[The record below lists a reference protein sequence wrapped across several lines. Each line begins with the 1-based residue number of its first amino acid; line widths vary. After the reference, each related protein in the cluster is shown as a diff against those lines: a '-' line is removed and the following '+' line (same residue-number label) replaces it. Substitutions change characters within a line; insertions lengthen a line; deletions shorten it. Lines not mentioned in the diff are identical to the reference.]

1 MKCNVQ
7 AEVNRNH
14 STSPGTL
21 SPQQL
26 SFHVVPLY
34 YYKPATSLVDDLKT
48 EVHTEALQN
57 TQKWRKLT
65 VALTM
70 QMLLYDEEKSDEAQ
84 TC

>member
-26 SFHVVPLY
+26 LFHVVPLY
-34 YYKPATSLVDDLKT
+34 YYEPATSLLDDLKN
-48 EVHTEALQN
+48 EVHTKALREH
-57 TQKWRKLT
+57 TD
-65 VALTM
+65 V
-70 QMLLYDEEKSDEAQ
+70 EKTHCSLNNANAVL
-84 TC
+84 